1 MTSFICL
8 IFFTV
13 TFPLSIGFSYLIWW
27 FLFFRTTIVNERIS
41 SERKKGILYILLY
54 FLDFFT
60 FSHTID
66 TMAKLSAVI
75 TAAINKLIEKEINE
89 FTIFSI

>member
-1 MTSFICL
+1 MKEL
-8 IFFTV
+8 VQKERKEFFT
-13 TFPLSIGFSYLIWW
+13 
-27 FLFFRTTIVNERIS
+27 FF
-41 SERKKGILYILLY
+41 YI

-60 FSHTID
+60 FSYTID